1 MGPGE
6 FFGFFLFVIEW
17 ERGGVE
23 KHGRDGIRF
32 GAQVHE
38 RKSTSANLINYLGTP
53 LPAASS
59 PESSRANP

>member
-1 MGPGE
+1 VSFLVSFHLWLSGRGE
-6 FFGFFLFVIEW
+6 EW
-17 ERGGVE
+17 R

-38 RKSTSANLINYLGTP
+38 RKSTSANLVNYLGTP